1 MRTRTARSTR
11 RTRWAGLAAV
21 ATAAVATATVAVPA
35 LAGPLAAVNP
45 SNPGR
50 AKPTIVLE
58 HGAWADGSSWSAV
71 VDRLQHRG
79 YSVVAPPNPLRGLA
93 EDAGYLASVLSTI
106 KGPLIVVGHSY
117 GGAVVT
123 NAATGNTAVKAL
135 VYVDAFIPD
144 EHDTL
149 LGLVG
154 SDSCLSGGG
163 DPAKVFNFVQDP
175 GLPTGDPDL
184 FAKPDPTS
192 AYPGFAA
199 CFANDLP
206 AAQGAVAAATQRPI
220 ALGAL
225 NDESGVPAWKTIPSW
240 ALIGTVD
247 RVITPARQLSMAN
260 HAGAHIDRV
269 KVSHLAPVA
278 RPDAVVDLIVAAD
291 RATA

>member
-1 MRTRTARSTR
+1 MRTRTAISTR
-11 RTRWAGLAAV
+11 RTLWAGLAMV
-21 ATAAVATATVAVPA
+21 ATAAVAIAA
-35 LAGPLAAVNP
+35 LSDPLGAANP
-45 SNPGR
+45 SNPGH

-58 HGAWADGSSWSAV
+58 HGAWADGSSWSGV
-71 VDRLQHRG
+71 VAELQHRG
-79 YSVVAPPNPLRGLA
+79 YAVVAPPNPLRGLA
-93 EDAGYLASVLSTI
+93 KDAGYLASFLSTI
-106 KGPLIVVGHSY
+106 KGPVIVVGHSY

-144 EHDTL
+144 EQDTL

-154 SDSCLSGGG
+154 SESCLSGGG

-175 GLPTGDPDL
+175 GLPTGEPDL

-192 AYPGFAA
+192 AYPGFPA

-225 NDESGVPAWKTIPSW
+225 NDPSGAPAWKTIPSW

-247 RVITPARQLSMAN
+247 RVITPAQQLSMAN

-269 KVSHLAPVA
+269 KASHLSPVS
-278 RPDAVVDLIVAAD
+278 RPDAVVDLIVDAD

>member
-1 MRTRTARSTR
+1 MRTRTAVRTR
-11 RTRWAGLAAV
+11 RTLWGGLATAV
-21 ATAAVATATVAVPA
+21 TAAVAIPFLT
-35 LAGPLAAVNP
+35 GPLAAANP
-45 SNPGR
+45 SNPGP

-79 YSVVAPPNPLRGLA
+79 YSVLAPPNPLRGLA
-93 EDAGYLASVLSTI
+93 EDAGYLASLLSTI
-106 KGPLIVVGHSY
+106 KGPVILVGHSY
-117 GGAVVT
+117 GGAVIT
-123 NAATGNTAVKAL
+123 NAATGDTAVKAL

-154 SDSCLSGGG
+154 SGSCLSGGG

-192 AYPGFAA
+192 AYPGFSA

-206 AAQGAVAAATQRPI
+206 AAQGAVAAATQRPL

-225 NDESGVPAWKTIPSW
+225 NDQSGVPAWKTIPSW
-240 ALIGTVD
+240 ALIGTID
-247 RVITPARQLSMAN
+247 RVLTPARQVDMAD
-260 HAGAHIDRV
+260 HAGAHIERV
-269 KVSHLAPVA
+269 RASHLSPVS
-278 RPDAVVDLIVAAD
+278 RPDAVVDLIVDAD
-291 RATA
+291 RATS

>member
-1 MRTRTARSTR
+1 MVAV
-11 RTRWAGLAAV
+11 AAV
-21 ATAAVATATVAVPA
+21 AIPA
-35 LAGPLAAVNP
+35 LAGPLAAANPSNP
-45 SNPGR
+45 SNPGH

-58 HGAWADGSSWSAV
+58 HGAWADGSSWSGV
-71 VDRLQHRG
+71 VDRLQRRG
-79 YSVVAPPNPLRGLA
+79 YAVVAPPNPLRGLA
-93 EDAGYLASVLSTI
+93 EDAGYLASFLSTI
-106 KGPLIVVGHSY
+106 KGPVIVVGHSY
-117 GGAVVT
+117 GGAVAT

-192 AYPGFAA
+192 AYPGFPA

-225 NDESGVPAWKTIPSW
+225 NDESGVPAWKSIPSW

-247 RVITPARQLSMAN
+247 RVITPAQQVSMAD

-269 KVSHLAPVA
+269 KASHLAPVS
-278 RPDAVVDLIVAAD
+278 RPDAVVDLIVDAD
-291 RATA
+291 RATS

>member
-1 MRTRTARSTR
+1 MRTRTVVSTR
-11 RTRWAGLAAV
+11 RALWVGLAVV
-21 ATAAVATATVAVPA
+21 ATSVVAIAA
-35 LAGPLAAVNP
+35 LAGPLAAANP

-50 AKPTIVLE
+50 TKPTIVLE
-58 HGAWADGSSWSAV
+58 HGAWADGSSWNGV
-71 VDRLQHRG
+71 VEALQHRG
-79 YSVVAPPNPLRGLA
+79 YTVMAPPNPLRGLA
-93 EDAGYLASVLSTI
+93 KDAAYLASFLSTI
-106 KGPLIVVGHSY
+106 KGPIIVVGHSY

-123 NAATGNTAVKAL
+123 NAATGDSAVKAL

-154 SDSCLSGGG
+154 SESCLSGGG

-175 GLPTGDPDL
+175 GLPAGEPEL

-192 AYPGFAA
+192 AYPGFPA

-225 NDESGVPAWKTIPSW
+225 NDPSGVPAWKTIPSW

-247 RVITPARQLSMAN
+247 RVITPAQQLSMAN

-269 KVSHLAPVA
+269 KASHLSPVSH
-278 RPDAVVDLIVAAD
+278 PDAVVDLVVDAD
-291 RATA
+291 SATS

>member
-1 MRTRTARSTR
+1 MRTRTAVRTR
-11 RTRWAGLAAV
+11 RTLWAGLAMA
-21 ATAAVATATVAVPA
+21 ATAAVAIPFLV
-35 LAGPLAAVNP
+35 GPLAAADP
-45 SNPGR
+45 SNPGH

-93 EDAGYLASVLSTI
+93 EDAGYLASLLSTI
-106 KGPLIVVGHSY
+106 KGPVILVGHSY

-123 NAATGNTAVKAL
+123 NAATGNPAVKAL

-154 SDSCLSGGG
+154 SESCLSGRG

-192 AYPGFAA
+192 AYPGFPA

-206 AAQGAVAAATQRPI
+206 AAQGAIAAATQRPI

-225 NDESGVPAWKTIPSW
+225 NDQSGVPAWKTIPSW
-240 ALIGTVD
+240 ALVGTVD
-247 RVITPARQLSMAN
+247 RVLTPARQLAMAN
-260 HAGAHIDRV
+260 HAGAHVDRV
-269 KVSHLAPVA
+269 RASHLSLVS
-278 RPDAVVDLIVAAD
+278 RPDAVVDLIVDAD

>member
-1 MRTRTARSTR
+1 MRTRSAVRTR
-11 RTRWAGLAAV
+11 RTLWAGLATAV
-21 ATAAVATATVAVPA
+21 TAAVAIPA
-35 LAGPLAAVNP
+35 LAGPLAAANP
-45 SNPGR
+45 SNPDR

-79 YSVVAPPNPLRGLA
+79 YSVLAPPNPLRGLA
-93 EDAGYLASVLSTI
+93 EDAGYLASLLSTI
-106 KGPLIVVGHSY
+106 KGPVILVGHSY
-117 GGAVVT
+117 GGAVIT
-123 NAATGNTAVKAL
+123 NAATGNGAVKAL

-154 SDSCLSGGG
+154 SQSCLSGGG

-175 GLPTGDPDL
+175 SLPTGDPDL

-192 AYPGFAA
+192 AYPGFPA

-206 AAQGAVAAATQRPI
+206 AAQGAVAAATQRPL

-225 NDESGVPAWKTIPSW
+225 NDQSGVPAWKTIPSW
-240 ALIGTVD
+240 ALIGTID
-247 RVITPARQLSMAN
+247 RVLTPARQVDMAD

-269 KVSHLAPVA
+269 RASHLSPLS
-278 RPDAVVDLIVAAD
+278 RPDAVVDLILDAD
-291 RATA
+291 RVTS